1 MAFLPV
7 VNNSTGNLVI
17 GEANKTLTM
26 IGNTPLTV
34 GSRWQ
39 TYSYTQTWSGNTRY
53 TVVPA
58 NSLSTYIPFLVVGTL
73 SLNSAP
79 WFIRYCFLW
88 NSLQQNGDSRT
99 TKDVLA
105 FKHDG
110 GSVTASVG
118 NVTSFY
124 GDGVAPLRVEFYYTF
139 TSYGTWTHDFY
150 RLGV

>member
-17 GEANKTLTM
+17 GESNKTLTM

-39 TYSYTQTWSGNTRY
+39 TFSYTQTWSGNVRY
-53 TVVPA
+53 TLVPT
-58 NSLSTYIPFLVVGTL
+58 NNLSPYIPFLVVGTL

-88 NSLQQNGDSRT
+88 ASLQQNGESRT
-99 TKDVLA
+99 SIDVLA

-110 GSVTASVG
+110 ANLTCSIG
-118 NVTSFY
+118 NITSFY
-124 GDGVAPLRVEFYYTF
+124 GDGVAPLRAELYHSF